1 MTLMAHNHYG
11 PAGTTWEVGEYGHD
25 HVRLCVE
32 VLDAQG
38 TSGVVVPVVM
48 VVEVT
53 LRNTT

>member
-48 VVEVT
+48 VVVVT